1 MKKKIFSAI
10 TAALILT
17 SMTACKENVSENR
30 PDAQGSSAADNSAP
44 VSSEDPSSAENEN
57 SSDNSGADSEPAK
70 KDRAVYGE
78 TEIPDISSGETDL
91 QPLES
96 MVFEVYKFG
105 DYSISLI
112 GEDVKTNKNLC
123 PGEII
128 MSALRIEVEKDGVAL
143 GDAGYIDEFSWG
155 AQYPVLTLFEDKLG
169 SYISLYDM
177 EVPVIAMK
185 YYFPESAPTDVE
197 KAMMFATIQNGA
209 VDNGFVGSACDP
221 IGVGL
226 TSKVVDGKQIY
237 LTSGSENKS
246 DETNRYRAFIFGS
259 EEFEVVD
266 GQTLVDK
273 DAGIR
278 YKFDLSDPTL
288 FERYTAEKID

>member
-1 MKKKIFSAI
+1 MKKKIISAI

-17 SMTACKENVSENR
+17 SLTACKENVSENR
-30 PDAQGSSAADNSAP
+30 PDAQGSSTTDNSTSD
-44 VSSEDPSSAENEN
+44 SSEIQSSAENES
-57 SSDNSGADSEPAK
+57 SSDSSGADSEPAK

-78 TEIPDISSGETDL
+78 TEIPDITSGEADL

-112 GEDVKTNKNLC
+112 GEDVKTNKNLR

-128 MSALRIEVEKDGVAL
+128 MSALHIEVEKDGVIL
-143 GDAGYIDEFSWG
+143 EEAGYVDEFSWG
-155 AQYPVLTLFEDKLG
+155 AQYPVLTLLENKLG

-197 KAMMFATIQNGA
+197 KAMMFATIQNGM
-209 VDNGFVGSACDP
+209 VENGFVGSACDP
-221 IGVGL
+221 IGVEL

-237 LTSGSENKS
+237 LTLGSES
-246 DETNRYRAFIFGS
+246 EETHRYRAFIFGS

-278 YKFDLSDPTL
+278 YKFDFSDPTL